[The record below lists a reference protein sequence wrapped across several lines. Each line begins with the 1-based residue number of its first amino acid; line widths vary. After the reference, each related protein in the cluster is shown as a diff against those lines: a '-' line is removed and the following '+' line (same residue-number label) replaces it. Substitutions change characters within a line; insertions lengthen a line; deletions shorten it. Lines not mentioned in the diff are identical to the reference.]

1 MKWDR
6 YPLAPIKHRG
16 SPDDQAP
23 STWDGW
29 RQVAWHIPR
38 MLSGLGPL
46 GPRGPE
52 DGPPALVIPGFLAT
66 DRTTMELRRALA
78 RSGWRAH
85 PWLLGQNLGA
95 KSDTMDILAS
105 RLQAIYDETRPQPVR
120 GTGENGSGQPVL
132 IVGWSLG
139 GLFAR
144 ELACRVPGQVR
155 ACVTLGSP
163 FSGNLKTNTNV
174 REFYERI
181 AGHDVNEP
189 PFPRTGSKPPVPTLA
204 LWSRKDGI
212 VAPAAARGLASEVD
226 KAVEI
231 DTNHMGFAVYR
242 PALSRV
248 VEEIRIFL
256 TEMEGRPPELVP
268 MAAAAPASGSRV
280 VVST

>member
-6 YPLAPIKHRG
+6 YPLAPVQGRA

-23 STWDGW
+23 SAWDGW

-66 DRTTMELRRALA
+66 DRTTMDLRRGLA
-78 RSGWRAH
+78 RAGWRAH
-85 PWLLGQNLGA
+85 PWLLGKNLGA
-95 KSDTMDILAS
+95 RIDTMILLES
-105 RLQAIYDETRPQPVR
+105 RLQAIWEQHDRR
-120 GTGENGSGQPVL
+120 PVL

-144 ELACRVPGQVR
+144 ELACRVPHMVR
-155 ACVTLGSP
+155 AVVTLGTP
-163 FSGNLKTNTNV
+163 FSGDLKTNTNV

-181 AGHDVNEP
+181 AGHDVNQP
-189 PFPRTGSKPPVPTLA
+189 PFTRIGGKPPVPTLA

-212 VAPAAARGLASEVD
+212 VAPAAARGLATEVD

-231 DTNHMGFAVYR
+231 DTHHMGFAVYR

-248 VEEIRIFL
+248 GGEIRTFL
-256 TEMEGRPPELVP
+256 TEQEGRAPV
-268 MAAAAPASGSRV
+268 MGHAAA
-280 VVST
+280 